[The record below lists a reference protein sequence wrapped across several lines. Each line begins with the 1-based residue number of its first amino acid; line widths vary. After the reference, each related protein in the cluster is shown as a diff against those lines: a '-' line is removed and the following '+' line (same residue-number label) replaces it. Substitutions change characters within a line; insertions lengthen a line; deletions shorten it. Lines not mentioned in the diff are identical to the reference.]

1 MDTGT
6 GGPSRR
12 GDAPQS
18 LETVCAELNELLLED
33 VELDGLLRRL
43 AELAASLVPG
53 TRCVINVR
61 RDAAE
66 RAAQSAATRG
76 RPEASGIPGQR
87 LPHSPGGD
95 DPAHQ
100 RAGADSP
107 GSGASI
113 PLVVNGVEIGVLR
126 LFADSSRAFSEAELG
141 ALRDYT
147 RLAAPAVML
156 VLRQSARLV
165 LDDQLQE
172 AVVTRAVI
180 DQALGVL
187 MHARR
192 ISSPQAM
199 QMLRQASQLTN
210 RKVSEIAA
218 DVIQTLTGH
227 PPEPPRPLSP
237 SRTAHVDDPNVW

>member
-6 GGPSRR
+6 GGPSGRS
-12 GDAPQS
+12 DAAQS
-18 LETVCAELNELLLED
+18 LETVCAELNELLLEE
-33 VELDGLLRRL
+33 VALDGLLRRL

-53 TRCVINVR
+53 TRCVISVR

-76 RPEASGIPGQR
+76 RPEAAGIPGQR
-87 LPHSPGGD
+87 APRS
-95 DPAHQ
+95 
-100 RAGADSP
+100 RTGADAAPRPPDP
-107 GSGASI
+107 GSAGGVSI
-113 PLVVNGVEIGVLR
+113 PLVVNGVDIGVLR
-126 LFADSSRAFSEAELG
+126 LFADSSRAFSEAELA
-141 ALRDYT
+141 ALRDFT

-156 VLRQSARLV
+156 VLRQSAHLV

-192 ISSPQAM
+192 ISSHQAM

-227 PPEPPRPLSP
+227 PAEPPRPLSP

>member
-6 GGPSRR
+6 GGPFRR
-12 GDAPQS
+12 GDAARS
-18 LETVCAELNELLLED
+18 LETVCAELNELLLEE

-53 TRCVINVR
+53 TRCVISVR

-66 RAAQSAATRG
+66 RAAQSGATRS
-76 RPEASGIPGQR
+76 RSEAAGIPGQR
-87 LPHSPGGD
+87 LPQAAG
-95 DPAHQ
+95 
-100 RAGADSP
+100 GADPLPRPSVAGSP
-107 GSGASI
+107 SGVSI
-113 PLVVNGVEIGVLR
+113 PMVVSGVDIGVLR
-126 LFADSSRAFSEAELG
+126 IFADSLRAFSDAELE
-141 ALRDYT
+141 ALQDFT

-156 VLRQSARLV
+156 VLRQSAHLV

-192 ISSPQAM
+192 ISSTQAM

-227 PPEPPRPLSP
+227 APEPPRPLAP
-237 SRTAHVDDPNVW
+237 SRSAHPHDPTPS

>member
-1 MDTGT
+1 MDVGT
-6 GGPSRR
+6 GGPFRR
-12 GDAPQS
+12 SDAPQS
-18 LETVCAELNELLLED
+18 LEAVCAELNELLLEE

-43 AELAASLVPG
+43 AELAAQSG
-53 TRCVINVR
+53 T
-61 RDAAE
+61 
-66 RAAQSAATRG
+66 TRG
-76 RPEASGIPGQR
+76 RNEPAAIPGQR
-87 LPHSPGGD
+87 GPQSASGR
-95 DPAHQ
+95 DPAP
-100 RAGADSP
+100 RRVVAGSP
-107 GSGASI
+107 SGVSI
-113 PLVVNGVEIGVLR
+113 PLVVNGLDIGVLR
-126 LFADSSRAFSEAELG
+126 LFADSSRAFSEAELE
-141 ALRDYT
+141 ALQDFS
-147 RLAAPAVML
+147 RLAAPAVLL
-156 VLRQSARLV
+156 VLRQSAHRV

-227 PPEPPRPLSP
+227 PPEPPRPLAP
-237 SRTAHVDDPNVW
+237 SRSAHPHDPTPS